1 MSITNS
7 PNNPPFPFMEGT
19 EKEPGSVTRYLS
31 LPTSDTL
38 KQTSL
43 FGIPLKS
50 ALTGQTL
57 SDETLNNYIIQAI
70 SRLEHELNIFITPV
84 HFEERHDYDR
94 EIWTQQY
101 AWVKLNNS
109 PVLDCQSVQ
118 LSFGNG
124 TPLPPLVEF
133 PLEFVYVNGQEGAIR
148 LVPVLGTAS
157 SGFVLSS
164 FAGAQFMALM
174 AMGLMNF
181 PGAVLVKYRA
191 GFEPNKVPAMISGL
205 IEKKAAYMVLSTIG
219 HLLFPYNSV
228 GVGVDGLSQSVST
241 PGPQFL
247 AARLQQLQQQI
258 QEETDAAKNYYN
270 KKFLIDYI

>member
-1 MSITNS
+1 MNS
-7 PNNPPFPFMEGT
+7 EQEQP
-19 EKEPGSVTRYLS
+19 SVTRYLP
-31 LPTSDTL
+31 LPTAQTL
-38 KQTSL
+38 KETSL

-50 ALTGQTL
+50 ALTGQTI
-57 SDETLNNYIIQAI
+57 SDTTLNDYITKAI

-84 HFEERHDYDR
+84 AFEERHDYDR

-101 AWVKLNNS
+101 AWIKLNNS
-109 PVLDCQSVQ
+109 PILNCQSVQ

-148 LVPVLGTAS
+148 LVPVLGTAT

-174 AMGLMNF
+174 AMGVFNF

-191 GFEPNKVPAMISGL
+191 GFEPDKVPAMVSGL
-205 IEKKAAYMVLSTIG
+205 IEKMAALMALSALG
-219 HLLFPYNSV
+219 HLIFPYSSI
-228 GVGVDGLSQSVST
+228 GIGLDGTSQSVGT
-241 PGPQFL
+241 PGIQFL
-247 AARLQQLQQQI
+247 TGRIADLKEQVQQELDAAR
-258 QEETDAAKNYYN
+258 NYYQ
-270 KKFLIDYI
+270 KKLLIDFF

>member
-1 MSITNS
+1 MGISNS
-7 PNNPPFPFMEGT
+7 PLNPPFPFMNSEQ
-19 EKEPGSVTRYLS
+19 EQPSVTRYLP
-31 LPTSDTL
+31 LPTAQTL
-38 KQTSL
+38 KETSL

-50 ALTGQTL
+50 ALTGQTI
-57 SDETLNNYIIQAI
+57 SDTTLNDYITKAI

-84 HFEERHDYDR
+84 AFEERHDYDR

-101 AWVKLNNS
+101 AWIKLNNS
-109 PVLDCQSVQ
+109 PILNCQSVQ

-148 LVPVLGTAS
+148 LVPVLGTAT

-174 AMGLMNF
+174 AMGVFNF

-191 GFEPNKVPAMISGL
+191 GFEPDKVPAMVSGL
-205 IEKKAAYMVLSTIG
+205 IEKMAALMALSALG
-219 HLLFPYNSV
+219 HLIFPYSSI
-228 GVGVDGLSQSVST
+228 GIGLDGTSQSVGT
-241 PGPQFL
+241 PGIQFL
-247 AARLQQLQQQI
+247 TGRIADLKEQVQQELDAAR
-258 QEETDAAKNYYN
+258 NYYQ
-270 KKFLIDYI
+270 KKLLIDFF

>member
-7 PNNPPFPFMEGT
+7 PLNPPFPFMNSEQ
-19 EKEPGSVTRYLS
+19 EQPSVTRYLS
-31 LPTSDTL
+31 LPTPQSL
-38 KQTSL
+38 KETSL

-50 ALTGQTL
+50 ALTGQTI
-57 SDETLNNYIIQAI
+57 SDAVLNDYITKAI

-84 HFEERHDYDR
+84 AFEERHDYDR

-101 AWVKLNNS
+101 AWMKLNNS
-109 PVLDCQSVQ
+109 PILNVQSIQ

-148 LVPVLGTAS
+148 LVPVLGTAT

-164 FAGAQFMALM
+164 FAGAQWMALI
-174 AMGLMNF
+174 AMGVFNF

-205 IEKKAAYMVLSTIG
+205 IEKMAALMVLSTIG
-219 HLLFPYNSV
+219 HLIFPYSSI
-228 GVGVDGLSQSVST
+228 GIGLDGASQSVGT
-241 PGPQFL
+241 PGVQFL
-247 AARLQQLQQQI
+247 TGRIADLKEQVQQELDAAR
-258 QEETDAAKNYYN
+258 NYYL
-270 KKFLIDYI
+270 KKLIIDFF